1 MMMMMMKGLRDC
13 RWAIVGDC
21 DLTLSRY
28 ACSNG
33 DEGSPFDIGRGR
45 LGDLPQRR
53 EDDIGFGSLQWCGVN
68 VIDSED
74 EEYRDRYA
82 GYMNGGEDDGLG
94 CIVSR

>member
-1 MMMMMMKGLRDC
+1 
-13 RWAIVGDC
+13 
-21 DLTLSRY
+21 
-28 ACSNG
+28 
-33 DEGSPFDIGRGR
+33 
-45 LGDLPQRR
+45 
-53 EDDIGFGSLQWCGVN
+53 VN

>member
-1 MMMMMMKGLRDC
+1 MPAAMETKAVLLILVEGA
-13 RWAIVGDC
+13 WAIS
-21 DLTLSRY
+21 LSAERMTLGLVP
-28 ACSNG
+28 CSG
-33 DEGSPFDIGRGR
+33 
-45 LGDLPQRR
+45 
-53 EDDIGFGSLQWCGVN
+53 

>member
-1 MMMMMMKGLRDC
+1 MMMKGLRHC

-28 ACSNG
+28 ASSNG

-53 EDDIGFGSLQWCGVN
+53 EDDIGFGSLQ
-68 VIDSED
+68 
-74 EEYRDRYA
+74 
-82 GYMNGGEDDGLG
+82 
-94 CIVSR
+94 

>member
-1 MMMMMMKGLRDC
+1 MNDIDGDDDEGVQTHC

-28 ACSNG
+28 ASSNG

-53 EDDIGFGSLQWCGVN
+53 EDDVGFGSLQWCGMV
-68 VIDSED
+68 
-74 EEYRDRYA
+74 
-82 GYMNGGEDDGLG
+82 
-94 CIVSR
+94 